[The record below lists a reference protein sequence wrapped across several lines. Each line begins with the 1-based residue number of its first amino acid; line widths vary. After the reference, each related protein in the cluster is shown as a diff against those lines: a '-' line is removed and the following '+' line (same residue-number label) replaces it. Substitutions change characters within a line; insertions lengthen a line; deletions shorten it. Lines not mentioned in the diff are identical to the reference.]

1 MLFWLEARWRSFR
14 MVLRERDL
22 PGALSSIAGRSIGIE
37 EQTGGL
43 SEQWRKRGPKQPNER
58 KSAMLVRITDS
69 SWTMGHVKR
78 VILALKVVAFF
89 NFIFTLMCLLPSVCA
104 AGWSASVDQRN
115 GLLIIGKD
123 GSAAM
128 SSDFVF
134 WKNNWVWANL
144 SSQFNVVAPY
154 QYSIVGND
162 PALNFTL
169 DAQVKR
175 ASGQQ
180 LVWDFDLNARTT
192 TSDVIRGGIAFNL
205 DLAAF
210 GSELGE
216 PELLPDNRGWSW
228 GQTGRRIEMRF
239 DPPLASLYFEQGS
252 KTQIRAFFYKGEVP
266 QGPRHYVA
274 TLTVSGDMAI
284 GPTKAERY
292 GLDNQATWPADIL
305 DWRTAPVDLS
315 FLNAPERPAGKHGFL
330 RTAKDKLIF
339 EDGTPV
345 RFWGTNLTASAL
357 FGTTSQSVKLQAR
370 RLSELGF
377 NLVRIH
383 HHDSDWVVPNI
394 FGGKTAMN
402 TQSLSQ
408 AMLEKL
414 DWWITCLEQE
424 GIYVWL
430 DLHVGRQLKPAD
442 GIDGF
447 SEISKGKPVADLKGY
462 NYVNVSIQR
471 AMQRFNEEYV
481 GHRNRFNGLAY
492 KDDRGI
498 VTLLLT
504 NENDVTHHF
513 GNRMLPDKH
522 VPQHNALYMAQ
533 ADAFATKFGLAR
545 DKVWR
550 SWEHGPSKLF
560 LNDLEQRFDADMI
573 RQLRNIGVK
582 VPIVT
587 TSIWG
592 DDPLSSLPALLT
604 GDIVDAHAYGGID
617 DLEQNPL
624 YTPTFVD
631 SIAAAHVID
640 RPLSVSE
647 WNVSP
652 FPTPDRHTS
661 PLYVAGAASLQGW
674 VAPMQFAYSQQ
685 ALNNRGRPSNWDAF
699 NDPSL
704 MGTLPAAALLF
715 RRGDVQEAKTTYVF
729 APRPD
734 QLFNQIISP
743 KTSVAL
749 RTAVE
754 KGKLVIAMP
763 QTAELPW
770 LEKSQIPDGAQVIT
784 DPNRSLIDANA
795 TNAISDTMEV
805 RRDWEQGTYT
815 IDTPRSQVATG
826 WIGGR
831 QISLADVE
839 IALTTQNA
847 SVAVQSLDQGN
858 IGDAHAI
865 QISLGAR
872 SIPDPRNPALMRSE
886 PVTGRLTIRAIRGL
900 RLYKQFALSTGHQE
914 LPVTYEAGRY
924 QINLDRNLGTYWLQL
939 R

>member
-1 MLFWLEARWRSFR
+1 MRSLVCTEEDRRRLCPGIARQRGRWCRSPNVVLLEQRRSRRSKPTEAR
-14 MVLRERDL
+14 
-22 PGALSSIAGRSIGIE
+22 
-37 EQTGGL
+37 
-43 SEQWRKRGPKQPNER
+43 
-58 KSAMLVRITDS
+58 
-69 SWTMGHVKR
+69 
-78 VILALKVVAFF
+78 ALKVVALF
-89 NFIFTLMCLLPSVCA
+89 NFIFSLICLLSSACA
-104 AGWSASVDQRN
+104 AGWTASVDQRN
-115 GLLIIGKD
+115 GLPVIAKD

-128 SSDFVF
+128 SSDFAF
-134 WKNNWVWANL
+134 WNNNWVWAGF

-154 QYSIVGND
+154 LYSILGNN

-169 DAQVKR
+169 DGKVKR
-175 ASGQQ
+175 LSGQQ

-192 TSDVIRGGIAFNL
+192 TSDAIGGGIVFKL
-205 DLAAF
+205 DLVAF

-228 GQTGRRIEMRF
+228 GQAGRRIEIRF

-252 KTQIRAFFYKGEVP
+252 KTQIRAFFYKGEVT
-266 QGPRHYVA
+266 QGSRHYVA
-274 TLTVSGDMAI
+274 TLNVSGDMAI
-284 GPTKAERY
+284 GPTRAERY
-292 GLDNQATWPADIL
+292 GSDDQATWPTDIL

-345 RFWGTNLTASAL
+345 RLWGTNLTASAL
-357 FGTTSQSVKLQAR
+357 FETTSESVRLQAR

-402 TQSLSQ
+402 TQNLSQ

-414 DWWITCLEQE
+414 DWWITRLKQE

-447 SEISKGKPVADLKGY
+447 SEISKGRPVADLKGY
-462 NYVNVSIQR
+462 NYVNASIQR
-471 AMQRFNEEYV
+471 VMQRFNDAYV
-481 GHRNRFNGLAY
+481 SHRNRFNGLAY
-492 KDDRGI
+492 KDDPGI

-504 NENDVTHHF
+504 NENDATNHF
-513 GNRMLPDKH
+513 GNLLLPDKH

-533 ADAFATKFGLAR
+533 ADAFATKFRLAR

-560 LNDLEQRFDADMI
+560 LNDLEQRFDTDMI
-573 RQLRNIGVK
+573 HQLRNIGVK

-587 TSIWG
+587 TSVWG
-592 DDPLSSLPALLT
+592 GESLSSLPALLT
-604 GDIVDAHAYGGID
+604 GDIVDAHAYGSMGE
-617 DLEQNPL
+617 LEQNPL

-631 SIAAAHVID
+631 WIAAAQVIN
-640 RPLSVSE
+640 RPLSASE

-652 FPTPDRHTS
+652 FPAPDRHTS

-674 VAPMQFAYSQQ
+674 VALMQFAYSQL
-685 ALNNRGRPSNWDAF
+685 ALNTRGRPSNWDTF

-704 MGTLPAAALLF
+704 MGTLPAAALLY
-715 RRGDVQEAKTTYVF
+715 RRGDVQEAKITYVF
-729 APRPD
+729 APRPE
-734 QLFNQIISP
+734 QLFNQPISP
-743 KTSVAL
+743 ETSVAL

-763 QTAELPW
+763 QTAELSW
-770 LEKSQIPDGAQVIT
+770 LEKSQIPDSAQVIT
-784 DPNRSLIDANA
+784 DPNHSLIDADA
-795 TNAISDTMEV
+795 TNAISDTMEL
-805 RRDWEQGTYT
+805 RRDWEQGIYT

-826 WIGGR
+826 WIGGK

-839 IALTTQNA
+839 IALTTRNA
-847 SVAVQSLDQGN
+847 SVAVQSLDQSN
-858 IGDAHAI
+858 IAATHAI
-865 QISLGAR
+865 QISLSAR

-886 PVTGRLTIRAIRGL
+886 PVTGHLTIRAIKGL
-900 RLYKQFALSTGHQE
+900 RLYKRSALSTRQQE

-924 QINLDRNLGTYWLQL
+924 QIDLDRNLGTYWLQL